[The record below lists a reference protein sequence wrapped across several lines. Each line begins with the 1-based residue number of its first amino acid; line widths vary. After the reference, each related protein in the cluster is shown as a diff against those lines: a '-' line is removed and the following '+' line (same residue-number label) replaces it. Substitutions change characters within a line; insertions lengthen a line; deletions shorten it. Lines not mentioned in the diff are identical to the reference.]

1 MEPTQTL
8 PVPQGCT
15 CGNDSK
21 ALSGCYP
28 HPRAPHTLLLYPI
41 PSHYTPYPP
50 CTPWRGAE
58 RLLLPSWGCG
68 WSSEHLPPFK
78 CLGKVGAPREGHE
91 HREGVDE

>member
-28 HPRAPHTLLLYPI
+28 HPRD
-41 PSHYTPYPP
+41 TPYPP
-50 CTPWRGAE
+50 IIPHT
-58 RLLLPSWGCG
+58 LPLYPISPVHSVVQGRV
-68 WSSEHLPPFK
+68 SPPPI
-78 CLGKVGAPREGHE
+78 VGTWMELRASPPI
-91 HREGVDE
+91 